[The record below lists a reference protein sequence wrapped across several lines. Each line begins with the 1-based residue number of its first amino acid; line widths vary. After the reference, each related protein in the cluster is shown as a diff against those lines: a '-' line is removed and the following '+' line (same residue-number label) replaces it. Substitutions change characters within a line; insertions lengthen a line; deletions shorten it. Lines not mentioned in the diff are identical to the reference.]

1 MINETEKE
9 REERWLEYQTERFYA
24 SLIPYGSR
32 DVYEAIKTVI
42 DGGHEGDWLADKILE
57 YIDECDAKLEDIDPN
72 YIAYDS
78 LLQEARSDIEELTG
92 IDILNDLSSEV
103 YVAGNY
109 MCTTLDYSGEVL
121 EELKEVLEKIKEED
135 RTQPIDWLVEE
146 LN

>member
-9 REERWLEYQTERFYA
+9 REEKWLEYQTERFYA
-24 SLIPYGSR
+24 TLIPYGSR
-32 DVYEAIKTVI
+32 DVNEAIKTVI

-57 YIDECDAKLEDIDPN
+57 YIDDVGGKLEDIDPN

-103 YVAGNY
+103 YVAANY
-109 MCTTLDYSGEVL
+109 MCTTLDYSEEALKEV
-121 EELKEVLEKIKEED
+121 KEVLEKIKEED